1 MTPLVYGK
9 ASEAFFRGVHPDVV
23 AVARLSLK
31 LSSATEERLD
41 WSIVDGLRTPAQQA
55 KLVELGK
62 SHNPLSPHLAQPPLM
77 LGEALD
83 FRIWLGKGVN
93 PFPLKGDSPAVVR
106 EKLSRH
112 ERVAALWFQAADE
125 LDVPWQWGND
135 WDADGIPTGRDPD
148 EKGMLQDMVHMQKAS
163 KRREAQARARRLERI
178 ALRASGVPVVS

>member
-1 MTPLVYGK
+1 MTPLVYGR
-9 ASEAFFRGVHPDVV
+9 ASEAFFRGVHPRVV
-23 AVARLSLK
+23 AVARRALE
-31 LSSATEERLD
+31 LSSATVERLD
-41 WSIVDGLRTPAQQA
+41 WSIVDGLRTVEQQA

-62 SHNPLSPHLAQPPLM
+62 SHNPLSPHLLQPSGF
-77 LGEALD
+77 GEALD
-83 FRIWLGKGVN
+83 FRIWLGKGVS
-93 PFPLKGDSPAVVR
+93 PFPLKGDSPAIVR

-148 EKGMLQDMVHMQKAS
+148 EKGMLQDMVHMQMAS